1 LIHIDEEKIFSTI
14 SERNPRS
21 VALDGP
27 DGILKKI
34 QNCAEKVR
42 DEFNIPVYIIGDTSW
57 GSCDLNIHA
66 AEMLGVDILFN
77 IGHTISMESFGNKVI
92 MVDAFDDIDFSKIA
106 KKCAVELKKKNFKI
120 ISLATISQYIRSM
133 QNVKEIFESHG
144 YEVVIGRGK
153 GHLNDGQ
160 VFGCEFY
167 PVYDTKDHVDA
178 YLFLGQSI
186 FHSASIAIVTQK
198 PTFML
203 DPYFNQYSEISEIAR
218 KLEKKAILAVYKAQ
232 DAETIGII
240 IGLKEGQFA
249 KIKALELKRL
259 LEEAGKKILLIA
271 MTEITDERLLSFES
285 IDAFI
290 QVACPRIGTDN
301 HFHKPVL
308 SVPQAISLIKLIKGE
323 PSQEFL
329 QIKHWL

>member
-1 LIHIDEEKIFSTI
+1 
-14 SERNPRS
+14 
-21 VALDGP
+21 
-27 DGILKKI
+27 
-34 QNCAEKVR
+34 
-42 DEFNIPVYIIGDTSW
+42 VYVIGDTSW

-77 IGHTISMESFGNKVI
+77 IGHTISMENFGNKVI

-106 KKCAVELKKKNFKI
+106 KRCAIELKKKKFTK
-120 ISLATISQYIRSM
+120 ISLVTSSQYLHSM
-133 QNVKEIFESHG
+133 QKVKEIFEYHG

-167 PVYDTKDHVDA
+167 PVYDTKDQVDA

-186 FHSASIAIVTQK
+186 FHCASVAIVTQK

-203 DPYFNQYSEISEIAR
+203 DPYFNEYSEISDIAR
-218 KLEKKAILAVYKAQ
+218 KLEKKAILTVYKAQ
-232 DAETIGII
+232 DAKTIGII

-249 KIKALELKRL
+249 NIKALELKKL
-259 LEEAGKKILLIA
+259 LELAGKKIMLIA
-271 MTEITDERLLSFES
+271 MTEITDERLLSFED

-308 SVPQAISLIKLIKGE
+308 SVPQAISLIKLLKGE
-323 PSQEFL
+323 PHQEFL

>member
-1 LIHIDEEKIFSTI
+1 MIQIDEEKIFSTI

-27 DGILKKI
+27 DGIIKKI

-66 AEMLGVDILFN
+66 ADMLGVDILFN

-203 DPYFNQYSEISEIAR
+203 DPYFNEYSEISDIAR

-259 LEEAGKKILLIA
+259 LEESGKKILLIA
-271 MTEITDERLLSFES
+271 MTEITDERLLSFEG

-308 SVPQAISLIKLIKGE
+308 SVPQAISLIKLLKGE

>member
-1 LIHIDEEKIFSTI
+1 LIRIDEEKIFSTI

-27 DGILKKI
+27 DGIIKKI

-133 QNVKEIFESHG
+133 QNVKEVFESHG

-203 DPYFNQYSEISEIAR
+203 DPYFNEYSEISDIAR

-271 MTEITDERLLSFES
+271 MTEITDERLLSFEG

-308 SVPQAISLIKLIKGE
+308 SVPQAISLIKLLKGE

>member
-1 LIHIDEEKIFSTI
+1 L
-14 SERNPRS
+14 
-21 VALDGP
+21 
-27 DGILKKI
+27 
-34 QNCAEKVR
+34 R
-42 DEFNIPVYIIGDTSW
+42 DKYNIPVYIIGDTSW

-77 IGHTISMESFGNKVI
+77 IGHTISMESFGTKVI

-106 KKCAVELKKKNFKI
+106 QQCAVELKKKNFKI
-120 ISLATISQYIRSM
+120 ISLATISQYIHSIK
-133 QNVKEIFESHG
+133 NVKEILESHDF
-144 YEVVIGRGK
+144 EVIIGRGK

-167 PVYDTKDHVDA
+167 PVYDTKDQVDA

-232 DAETIGII
+232 DAESIGII

-249 KIKALELKRL
+249 KIKALELKKL
-259 LEEAGKKILLIA
+259 LEGVGKKIVLIA
-271 MTEITDERLLSFES
+271 MTEITDERLLSFQG

-308 SVPQAISLIKLIKGE
+308 SVPQAISLIKLLKGE
-323 PSQEFL
+323 PQQEFL

>member
-14 SERNPRS
+14 SEKKPRS
-21 VALDGP
+21 IALDGP

-34 QNCAEKVR
+34 QSCAHKLTEKY
-42 DEFNIPVYIIGDTSW
+42 NIPVYVIGDTSW

-77 IGHTISMESFGNKVI
+77 IGHTISMEKFGDKVI

-106 KKCAVELKKKNFKI
+106 KRCAIDLRKNNFKK
-120 ISLATISQYIRSM
+120 ISLVTNSQYLQSV
-133 QNVKEIFESHG
+133 QKVKEIFEFHG
-144 YEVVIGRGK
+144 YEVIIGKGK
-153 GHLNDGQ
+153 GHLNDAQ

-167 PVYDTKDHVDA
+167 PVHDTKDQVDA
-178 YLFLGQSI
+178 YLFLGQSM

-198 PTFML
+198 PTYML
-203 DPYFNQYSEISEIAR
+203 DPYFNEYSEVSDIAQ
-218 KLEKKAILAVYKAQ
+218 KLEKKALLSIYKVQ
-232 DAETIGII
+232 DAKTIGII

-249 KIKALELKRL
+249 NIKALELKRL
-259 LEEAGKKILLIA
+259 LEQEGKRILLIA
-271 MTEITDERLLSFES
+271 MTEITDERLLSFQD

-308 SVPQAISLIKLIKGE
+308 SVPQAISLIKLLKGE
-323 PSQEFL
+323 APQGFL

>member
-1 LIHIDEEKIFSTI
+1 MIHIDEEKIFSTI

-27 DGILKKI
+27 DGIMKKI
-34 QNCAEKVR
+34 QSCSEKLR
-42 DEFNIPVYIIGDTSW
+42 DKYNIPVYIIGDTSW
-57 GSCDLNIHA
+57 GSCDLNTHA

-92 MVDAFDDIDFSKIA
+92 MVDAFDDIDFTKIA
-106 KKCAVELKKKNFKI
+106 KKCAVDLKKKNFKI

-133 QNVKEIFESHG
+133 QYVKEIFESHG

-203 DPYFNQYSEISEIAR
+203 DPYFNEYSEIGDIAR
-218 KLEKKAILAVYKAQ
+218 KLEKKAILSVYKAQ
-232 DAETIGII
+232 DAETVGII

-259 LEEAGKKILLIA
+259 LEAAGKKIVLIA
-271 MTEITDERLLSFES
+271 MTEITDERLLSFEG

-308 SVPQAISLIKLIKGE
+308 SVPQAISLIRLLKGE
-323 PSQEFL
+323 QQEEFL

>member
-1 LIHIDEEKIFSTI
+1 LIRIDEEKIFSTI
-14 SERNPRS
+14 DEKKPRS

-34 QNCAEKVR
+34 QSCANKLTEKY
-42 DEFNIPVYIIGDTSW
+42 NIPVYVIGDTSW

-77 IGHTISMESFGNKVI
+77 IGHTISMENFGNKVI

-106 KKCAVELKKKNFKI
+106 NRCAIELKKKNFTK
-120 ISLATISQYIRSM
+120 ISLVTSSQYIHSI
-133 QNVKEIFESHG
+133 QKVKEIFEYHG

-167 PVYDTKDHVDA
+167 PVYHTKDQVDA

-186 FHSASIAIVTQK
+186 FHSASVAIVTQK

-203 DPYFNQYSEISEIAR
+203 DPYFNEYSEISDIAR
-218 KLEKKAILAVYKAQ
+218 KLEKKAILTVYKAQ
-232 DAETIGII
+232 DAKTIGII

-249 KIKALELKRL
+249 NIKALELKRL
-259 LEEAGKKILLIA
+259 LELAGKKIMLIA
-271 MTEITDERLLSFES
+271 MTEITDERLLSFED

-308 SVPQAISLIKLIKGE
+308 SVPQAISLIKLLKGE
-323 PSQEFL
+323 PHQEFL

>member
-1 LIHIDEEKIFSTI
+1 MIHIDEEKIFSTI

-57 GSCDLNIHA
+57 GSCDLNMHA

-133 QNVKEIFESHG
+133 QDVKEIFESHG

-203 DPYFNQYSEISEIAR
+203 DPYFNEYSEISDIAR

-271 MTEITDERLLSFES
+271 MTEITDERLLSFEG

-308 SVPQAISLIKLIKGE
+308 SVPQAISLIKLLKGE
-323 PSQEFL
+323 PQPEFL

>member
-133 QNVKEIFESHG
+133 QNVKEVFESHG

-203 DPYFNQYSEISEIAR
+203 DPYFNEYSEISDIAR

-271 MTEITDERLLSFES
+271 MTEITDERLLSFEG

-308 SVPQAISLIKLIKGE
+308 SVPQAISLIKLLKGE

>member
-1 LIHIDEEKIFSTI
+1 MIQIDEDKIFSII
-14 SERNPRS
+14 SEKKPRS

-34 QNCAEKVR
+34 QICAHKLT
-42 DEFNIPVYIIGDTSW
+42 DEYNIPVYVIGDTSW

-77 IGHTISMESFGNKVI
+77 IGHTISMEKFGDKVI
-92 MVDAFDDIDFSKIA
+92 MINAFDDIDFSNIA
-106 KKCAVELKKKNFKI
+106 KKCAIDLRNKNFKK
-120 ISLATISQYIRSM
+120 ISLVTNSQYLQSV
-133 QNVKEIFESHG
+133 QKVKEIFESYG
-144 YEVVIGRGK
+144 YEVIIGRGK
-153 GHLNDGQ
+153 GHLNDAQ

-167 PVYDTKDHVDA
+167 PVYDTKDEVDA

-186 FHSASIAIVTQK
+186 FHSASIAAVTCK

-203 DPYFNQYSEISEIAR
+203 DPYFNEYSEVNDFAQ
-218 KLEKKAILAVYKAQ
+218 KLEKKALLSIYKAQ
-232 DAETIGII
+232 DAKTIGII

-249 KIKALELKRL
+249 NIKALELKKL
-259 LEEAGKKILLIA
+259 LEQEGKKILLIA
-271 MTEITDERLLSFES
+271 MTEITDERLLSFQE

-301 HFHKPVL
+301 HFGKPVL
-308 SVPQAISLIKLIKGE
+308 SVPQAISLVKLLKGQT
-323 PSQEFL
+323 PQGFL

>member
-14 SERNPRS
+14 SEKKPHS
-21 VALDGP
+21 IALDGP

-34 QNCAEKVR
+34 QSCAHNLTEKY
-42 DEFNIPVYIIGDTSW
+42 NIPVYVIGDTSW

-77 IGHTISMESFGNKVI
+77 IGHTISMEKFGDKVI

-106 KKCAVELKKKNFKI
+106 KRCAIDLRKNNFKK
-120 ISLATISQYIRSM
+120 ISLVTNSQYLQSV
-133 QNVKEIFESHG
+133 QEVKEIFEFHG
-144 YEVVIGRGK
+144 YDVIIGRGK
-153 GHLNDGQ
+153 GHLNDAQ

-167 PVYDTKDHVDA
+167 PVHDTKDQVDA

-203 DPYFNQYSEISEIAR
+203 DPYFNEYSEVSDIAQ
-218 KLEKKAILAVYKAQ
+218 KLEKKALLSIYKVQ
-232 DAETIGII
+232 DAKTIGII

-249 KIKALELKRL
+249 NIKALELKRL
-259 LEEAGKKILLIA
+259 LEQEGKRILLIA
-271 MTEITDERLLSFES
+271 MTEITDERLLSFQD

-308 SVPQAISLIKLIKGE
+308 SVPQAISLIKLLKGE
-323 PSQEFL
+323 APQRFL

>member
-1 LIHIDEEKIFSTI
+1 MIHIDEEKIFSTI
-14 SERNPRS
+14 SEKKPHS
-21 VALDGP
+21 IALDGP

-34 QNCAEKVR
+34 QSCAHKLTEKY
-42 DEFNIPVYIIGDTSW
+42 NIPVYVIGDTSW

-77 IGHTISMESFGNKVI
+77 IGHTISMEKFGDKVI

-106 KKCAVELKKKNFKI
+106 KRCAIDLRKNNFKK
-120 ISLATISQYIRSM
+120 ISLVTNSQYLQSV
-133 QNVKEIFESHG
+133 QEVKEIFEFHG
-144 YEVVIGRGK
+144 YDVIIGRGK
-153 GHLNDGQ
+153 GHLNDAQ

-167 PVYDTKDHVDA
+167 PVHDTKDQVDA

-203 DPYFNQYSEISEIAR
+203 DPYFNEYSEVSDIAQ
-218 KLEKKAILAVYKAQ
+218 KLEKKALLSIYKAQ
-232 DAETIGII
+232 DAKTIGII

-249 KIKALELKRL
+249 NIKALELKRL
-259 LEEAGKKILLIA
+259 LEQEKKKILLIA
-271 MTEITDERLLSFES
+271 MTEITDERLLSFQD

-308 SVPQAISLIKLIKGE
+308 SVPQAISLIKLLKGE
-323 PSQEFL
+323 APEGFL

>member
-1 LIHIDEEKIFSTI
+1 MIHIDEEKIFSTI

-27 DGILKKI
+27 DGIIKKI

-66 AEMLGVDILFN
+66 ADMLGVDILFN

-133 QNVKEIFESHG
+133 QNVKEVFESHG

-203 DPYFNQYSEISEIAR
+203 DPYFNEYSEISDIAR
-218 KLEKKAILAVYKAQ
+218 KLERKAILAVYKAQ

-271 MTEITDERLLSFES
+271 MTEITDERLLSFEG

-308 SVPQAISLIKLIKGE
+308 SVPQAISLIKLLKGE

>member
-34 QNCAEKVR
+34 QNCAEKLR

-133 QNVKEIFESHG
+133 QNVKEVFESHG

-167 PVYDTKDHVDA
+167 PVYDTKDRVDA

-203 DPYFNQYSEISEIAR
+203 DPYFNEYSEISDIAR
-218 KLEKKAILAVYKAQ
+218 KLERKAILAVYKAQ
-232 DAETIGII
+232 DAEAIGII

-271 MTEITDERLLSFES
+271 MTEITDERLLSFEG

-308 SVPQAISLIKLIKGE
+308 SVPQAISLIKLLKGE

>member
-1 LIHIDEEKIFSTI
+1 MEKF
-14 SERNPRS
+14 
-21 VALDGP
+21 
-27 DGILKKI
+27 
-34 QNCAEKVR
+34 
-42 DEFNIPVYIIGDTSW
+42 GD
-57 GSCDLNIHA
+57 
-66 AEMLGVDILFN
+66 
-77 IGHTISMESFGNKVI
+77 KVI

-106 KKCAVELKKKNFKI
+106 KRCAIDLRKNNFKK
-120 ISLATISQYIRSM
+120 ISLVTNSQYLQSV
-133 QNVKEIFESHG
+133 QKVKEIFEFQG
-144 YEVVIGRGK
+144 YDVIIGRGK
-153 GHLNDGQ
+153 GHLNDAQ

-167 PVYDTKDHVDA
+167 PVYDTKDQVDA

-203 DPYFNQYSEISEIAR
+203 DPYFNEYSEVSNIAQ
-218 KLEKKAILAVYKAQ
+218 KLEKKALLSIYKAQ
-232 DAETIGII
+232 DAKTIGII

-249 KIKALELKRL
+249 NIKALELKRL
-259 LEEAGKKILLIA
+259 LEQERKKILLIA
-271 MTEITDERLLSFES
+271 MTEITDERLLSFQD

-308 SVPQAISLIKLIKGE
+308 SVPQAISLIKLLKGE
-323 PSQEFL
+323 APQGYL

>member
-57 GSCDLNIHA
+57 GSCDLNMHA

-203 DPYFNQYSEISEIAR
+203 DPYFNEYSEISDIAR

-271 MTEITDERLLSFES
+271 MTEITDERLLSFEG

>member
-1 LIHIDEEKIFSTI
+1 LIQIDEEKIFSTI

-27 DGILKKI
+27 DGIIKKI

-133 QNVKEIFESHG
+133 QNVKEVFESHG

-203 DPYFNQYSEISEIAR
+203 DPYFNEYSEISDIAR
-218 KLEKKAILAVYKAQ
+218 KLERKAILAVYKAQ

-271 MTEITDERLLSFES
+271 MTEITDERLLSFEG

-308 SVPQAISLIKLIKGE
+308 SVPQAISLIKLLKGE

>member
-14 SERNPRS
+14 SEKKPRS
-21 VALDGP
+21 IALDGP

-34 QNCAEKVR
+34 QICAHKLTEKY
-42 DEFNIPVYIIGDTSW
+42 NIPVYVIGDTSW

-77 IGHTISMESFGNKVI
+77 IGHTISMEKFGDKVI
-92 MVDAFDDIDFSKIA
+92 MVDAFDDVDFSKIA
-106 KKCAVELKKKNFKI
+106 KRCAIDLRKNNFKK
-120 ISLATISQYIRSM
+120 ISLVTNSQYLQSV
-133 QNVKEIFESHG
+133 QKVKEIFEFHG
-144 YEVVIGRGK
+144 YDVIIGRGK
-153 GHLNDGQ
+153 GHLNDAQ

-167 PVYDTKDHVDA
+167 PVYDTKDQVDA

-203 DPYFNQYSEISEIAR
+203 DPYFNEYSEVSNIAQ
-218 KLEKKAILAVYKAQ
+218 KLEKKALLSIYKAQ
-232 DAETIGII
+232 DAKTIGII

-249 KIKALELKRL
+249 NIKALELKRL
-259 LEEAGKKILLIA
+259 LEQEGKKILLIA
-271 MTEITDERLLSFES
+271 MTEIIDERLLSFQD

-308 SVPQAISLIKLIKGE
+308 SVPQAISLIKLLKGE
-323 PSQEFL
+323 AAQGFL

>member
-1 LIHIDEEKIFSTI
+1 MIHIDEEKIFSTI
-14 SERNPRS
+14 DEKKPRS
-21 VALDGP
+21 IALDGP

-34 QNCAEKVR
+34 QSCAHRLTEKYNV
-42 DEFNIPVYIIGDTSW
+42 PVYVIGDTSW

-77 IGHTISMESFGNKVI
+77 IGHTISMEKFGDKVI

-106 KKCAVELKKKNFKI
+106 KRCAIDLRKNNFKK
-120 ISLATISQYIRSM
+120 ISLVTNSQYLQSV
-133 QNVKEIFESHG
+133 QKVKEIFEFHG
-144 YEVVIGRGK
+144 YEVIIGKGK
-153 GHLNDGQ
+153 GHLNDAQ

-167 PVYDTKDHVDA
+167 PVHDTKDQVDA
-178 YLFLGQSI
+178 YLFLGQSM

-198 PTFML
+198 PTYML
-203 DPYFNQYSEISEIAR
+203 DPYFNEYSEVSDIAQ
-218 KLEKKAILAVYKAQ
+218 KLEKKALLSIYKAQ
-232 DAETIGII
+232 DAKIIGII

-249 KIKALELKRL
+249 NIKALELKRL
-259 LEEAGKKILLIA
+259 LEQEGKKILLIA
-271 MTEITDERLLSFES
+271 MTEITDERLLSFQD

-308 SVPQAISLIKLIKGE
+308 SVPQAISLIKLLKGE
-323 PSQEFL
+323 APQGFL

>member
-1 LIHIDEEKIFSTI
+1 LIQIDEEKIHSTI
-14 SERNPRS
+14 NEKKPRS

-34 QNCAEKVR
+34 QSCAHRLSEKYQ
-42 DEFNIPVYIIGDTSW
+42 IPVYVIGDTSW

-66 AEMLGVDILFN
+66 AETLGVDILFN
-77 IGHTISMESFGNKVI
+77 IGHTIAMEKFGDKVVMI
-92 MVDAFDDIDFSKIA
+92 DAFDDVDFGKIA
-106 KKCAVELKKKNFKI
+106 KICAIKLKKKNFSK
-120 ISLATISQYIRSM
+120 ISLVTNSQYLQSL
-133 QNVKEIFESHG
+133 QKVKEIFEYHG

-153 GHLNDGQ
+153 GHLNDAQ

-167 PVYDTKDHVDA
+167 PAYDSKDKVDA
-178 YLFLGQSI
+178 YVFLGQSI
-186 FHSASIAIVTQK
+186 FHSTSIAIVTQK

-203 DPYFNQYSEISEIAR
+203 DPYFNEFSEINDIAQ
-218 KLEKKAILAVYKAQ
+218 KLEKKAILSVFKAQ
-232 DAETIGII
+232 DAQTIGII

-259 LEEAGKKILLIA
+259 LEEEGKKILLIA
-271 MTEITDERLLSFES
+271 MTEITDERLLSFQD
-285 IDAFI
+285 IDAFV

-308 SVPQAISLIKLIKGE
+308 SVPQAISLIKLLKGE
-323 PSQEFL
+323 STEGFL

>member
-1 LIHIDEEKIFSTI
+1 MIHIDEEKIFSTI
-14 SERNPRS
+14 SEKKPRS
-21 VALDGP
+21 IALDGP

-34 QNCAEKVR
+34 QSCAHKLTEKY
-42 DEFNIPVYIIGDTSW
+42 NIPVYVIGDTSW

-77 IGHTISMESFGNKVI
+77 IGHTISMEKFGDKVI
-92 MVDAFDDIDFSKIA
+92 MVDAFDDVDFSKIA
-106 KKCAVELKKKNFKI
+106 KRCAIDLRKNNFKK
-120 ISLATISQYIRSM
+120 ISLVTNSQYLQSV
-133 QNVKEIFESHG
+133 QKVKEIFEFHG
-144 YEVVIGRGK
+144 YDVIIGRGK
-153 GHLNDGQ
+153 GHLNDAQ

-167 PVYDTKDHVDA
+167 PVHDTKDQVDA

-203 DPYFNQYSEISEIAR
+203 DPYFNEYSEVSNIAQ
-218 KLEKKAILAVYKAQ
+218 KLEKKALLSIYKAQ
-232 DAETIGII
+232 DAKTIGII

-249 KIKALELKRL
+249 NIKALELKRL
-259 LEEAGKKILLIA
+259 LEQERKKILLIA
-271 MTEITDERLLSFES
+271 MTEITDERLLSFQD

-308 SVPQAISLIKLIKGE
+308 SVPQAISLIKLLKGE
-323 PSQEFL
+323 APEGFL

>member
-1 LIHIDEEKIFSTI
+1 MIQIDEEKIFSTI

-133 QNVKEIFESHG
+133 QNVKEVFESHG

-203 DPYFNQYSEISEIAR
+203 DPYFNEYSEISDIAR

-271 MTEITDERLLSFES
+271 MTEITDERLLSFEG

-308 SVPQAISLIKLIKGE
+308 SVPQAISLIKLLKGE

>member
-27 DGILKKI
+27 DGIIKKI

-66 AEMLGVDILFN
+66 ADMLGVDILFN

-167 PVYDTKDHVDA
+167 PVYNTKDHVDA

-203 DPYFNQYSEISEIAR
+203 DPYFNEYSEISDIAR

-308 SVPQAISLIKLIKGE
+308 SVPQAISLIKLLKGE

>member
-1 LIHIDEEKIFSTI
+1 MIHIDEEKIFSTI
-14 SERNPRS
+14 SEKKPRS
-21 VALDGP
+21 IALDGP

-34 QNCAEKVR
+34 QSCAHKLTEKY
-42 DEFNIPVYIIGDTSW
+42 NIPVYVIGDTSW

-77 IGHTISMESFGNKVI
+77 IGHTISMEKFGDKVI
-92 MVDAFDDIDFSKIA
+92 MVDAFDDVDFSKIA
-106 KKCAVELKKKNFKI
+106 KRCAIDLRKNNFKK
-120 ISLATISQYIRSM
+120 ISLVTNSQYLQSV
-133 QNVKEIFESHG
+133 QKVKEIFEFHG
-144 YEVVIGRGK
+144 YDVIIGRGK
-153 GHLNDGQ
+153 GHLNDAQ

-167 PVYDTKDHVDA
+167 PVYDTKDQVDA

-203 DPYFNQYSEISEIAR
+203 DPYFNEYSEVSNIAQ
-218 KLEKKAILAVYKAQ
+218 KLEKKALLSIYKAQ
-232 DAETIGII
+232 DAKTIGII

-249 KIKALELKRL
+249 NIKALELKRL
-259 LEEAGKKILLIA
+259 LEQERKKILLIA
-271 MTEITDERLLSFES
+271 MTEITDERLLSFQD

-308 SVPQAISLIKLIKGE
+308 SVPQAISLIKLLKGE
-323 PSQEFL
+323 APEGFL

>member
-1 LIHIDEEKIFSTI
+1 MIQIDEEKIFSTI

-27 DGILKKI
+27 DGIIKKI

-133 QNVKEIFESHG
+133 QNVKEVFESHG

-203 DPYFNQYSEISEIAR
+203 DPYFNEYSEISDIAR
-218 KLEKKAILAVYKAQ
+218 KLERKAILAVYKAQ

-271 MTEITDERLLSFES
+271 MTEITDERLLSFEG

-308 SVPQAISLIKLIKGE
+308 SVPQAISLIKLLKGE

>member
-1 LIHIDEEKIFSTI
+1 MIHIDEEKIFSTI
-14 SERNPRS
+14 SEKKPRS
-21 VALDGP
+21 IALDGP

-34 QNCAEKVR
+34 QSCAHKLTEKY
-42 DEFNIPVYIIGDTSW
+42 NIPVYVIGDTSW

-77 IGHTISMESFGNKVI
+77 IGHTISMEKFGDKVI
-92 MVDAFDDIDFSKIA
+92 MVDAFDDVDFSKIA
-106 KKCAVELKKKNFKI
+106 KRCAIDLRKNNFKK
-120 ISLATISQYIRSM
+120 ISLVTNSQYLQSV
-133 QNVKEIFESHG
+133 QKVKEIFEFHG
-144 YEVVIGRGK
+144 YDVIIGRGK
-153 GHLNDGQ
+153 GHLNDAQ

-167 PVYDTKDHVDA
+167 PVHDTKDQVDA

-203 DPYFNQYSEISEIAR
+203 DPYFNEYSEVSNIAQ
-218 KLEKKAILAVYKAQ
+218 KLEKKALLSIYKAQ
-232 DAETIGII
+232 DAKTIGII

-249 KIKALELKRL
+249 NIKALELKRL
-259 LEEAGKKILLIA
+259 LEQEGKRILLIA
-271 MTEITDERLLSFES
+271 MTEITDERLLSFQD

-308 SVPQAISLIKLIKGE
+308 SVPQAISLIKLLKGE
-323 PSQEFL
+323 APEGFL

>member
-1 LIHIDEEKIFSTI
+1 MIHIDEEKIFSTI
-14 SERNPRS
+14 SERNPHS

-57 GSCDLNIHA
+57 GSCDLNMHA

-133 QNVKEIFESHG
+133 QDVKEIFESHG
-144 YEVVIGRGK
+144 YEVVIGKGK

-203 DPYFNQYSEISEIAR
+203 DPYFNEYSEISDMAR

-271 MTEITDERLLSFES
+271 MTEITDERLLSFEG

-308 SVPQAISLIKLIKGE
+308 SVPQAISLIKLLKGE
-323 PSQEFL
+323 PQPEFL

>member
-1 LIHIDEEKIFSTI
+1 MIQIDEEKIFSTI

-27 DGILKKI
+27 DGIIKKI

-133 QNVKEIFESHG
+133 QNVKEVFESHG

-203 DPYFNQYSEISEIAR
+203 DPYFNVYSEISDIAR

-271 MTEITDERLLSFES
+271 MTEITDERLLSFEG

-308 SVPQAISLIKLIKGE
+308 SVPQAISLIKLLKGE